1 MSDRTQAYAEWLQA
15 NQDKK
20 GTPEWDTVAD
30 AYKTLRLEQ
39 QQPFEFSAIETIKNV
54 PESFKREVENIVAAI
69 TDPKATLTG
78 LYNVGLGALQKADP
92 TDFLGTDKEKYAEAL
107 GQFYV
112 DRYGSKEKFLRTLQK
127 DPVGVMGDAS
137 LFLTGGATLAPKAS
151 KISQLGKVGAAIEPI
166 NVATNIALTGGSKLL
181 PKSLAP
187 KLYESAAKFGT
198 TIPSAQRERMVG
210 TALKEELKLSQKGL
224 DKATSK
230 IDDLGNRMDTLIQN
244 ATDADVKVPAK
255 EIFRFIDETKQSLG
269 GPRIEAAK
277 DLAEINK
284 ITKDFQKYLTKIK
297 ATELTPRQLQDF
309 KTDAYKRID
318 FQKAPEKPSVAKEE
332 TYKAMSKAAKESI
345 EQQIPDISAIN
356 LEYGRLKELLPSL
369 ERSVARIENR
379 DILGIG
385 GPVKAEG
392 GRAIA
397 GDIGAGIGTAQSI
410 LEMPK
415 IKSNIALDIYK
426 RQNQP
431 LQSFIDN
438 NTRNALIRQMLGQQG
453 EIELNFPGLLQL

>member
-15 NQDKK
+15 NQDKQ
-20 GTPEWDTVAD
+20 GTPEWNTVAD
-30 AYKTLRLEQ
+30 AYKQLRMEQ
-39 QQPFEFSAIETIKNV
+39 QQPFEFSAKETIKNI
-54 PESFKREVENIVAAI
+54 PGSFKREVENIAAAI

-78 LYNVGLGALQKADP
+78 LYNVGAGAIQKLIP
-92 TDFLGTDKEKYAEAL
+92 GEQGKEKYAEAL

-112 DRYGSKEKFLRTLQK
+112 DRYGSKEQFLKTLQQ

-137 LFLTGGATLAPKAS
+137 MFLTGGAMALPKVGKTVG
-151 KISQLGKVGAAIEPI
+151 KIGAAIEPL
-166 NVATNIALTGGSKLL
+166 NVATNIALTGGSRLL
-181 PKSLAP
+181 PKTVAP
-187 KLYESAAKFGT
+187 RLYESAAKFGT
-198 TIPSAQRERMVG
+198 TIPTKQRERMVE
-210 TALKEELKLSQKGL
+210 TALKEQIKLSQKGL

-230 IDDLGNRMDTLIQN
+230 IDDLGNRMDTLINN
-244 ATDADVKVPAK
+244 ATDANVKVPAS

-297 ATELTPRQLQDF
+297 TKELTPRQLQDF

-332 TYKAMSKAAKESI
+332 TYKSMSRAAKESI
-345 EQQIPDISAIN
+345 EQQIPEISAIN
-356 LEYGRLKELLPSL
+356 QEYGRLKELLPSL

-385 GPVKAEG
+385 GGVKAAG
-392 GRAIA
+392 GRAVG
-397 GDIGAGIGTAQSI
+397 GDVGAVIGAGQGI

-415 IKSNIALDIYK
+415 VKSNIALDIYR

-438 NTRNALIRQMLGQQG
+438 NTRNAFIRQILGQQG
-453 EIELNFPGLLQL
+453 EMQLQFPGLLQY

>member
-15 NQDKK
+15 NQDKQ
-20 GTPEWDTVAD
+20 GTPEWNTVAD
-30 AYKTLRLEQ
+30 AYKQLRMEQ
-39 QQPFEFSAIETIKNV
+39 QQPFEFSAKETIKNI
-54 PESFKREVENIVAAI
+54 PGSFKREVENIAAAI

-78 LYNVGLGALQKADP
+78 LYNVGAGAIQKLIP
-92 TDFLGTDKEKYAEAL
+92 GEQGKEKYAEAL

-112 DRYGSKEKFLRTLQK
+112 DRYGSKEQFLKTLQQ

-137 LFLTGGATLAPKAS
+137 MFLTGGAMALPKVGKTVG
-151 KISQLGKVGAAIEPI
+151 KIGAAIEPL
-166 NVATNIALTGGSKLL
+166 NVATNIALTGGSRLL
-181 PKSLAP
+181 PKTVAP
-187 KLYESAAKFGT
+187 RLYESAAKFGT
-198 TIPSAQRERMVG
+198 TIPTKQRERMVETG
-210 TALKEELKLSQKGL
+210 LKEQIKLSQKGL

-230 IDDLGNRMDTLIQN
+230 IDDLGNRMDTLINN
-244 ATDADVKVPAK
+244 ATDANVKVPAS

-297 ATELTPRQLQDF
+297 TKELTPRQLQDF

-332 TYKAMSKAAKESI
+332 TYKSMSRAAKESI
-345 EQQIPDISAIN
+345 EQQIPEISAIN
-356 LEYGRLKELLPSL
+356 QEYGRLKELLPSL

-385 GPVKAEG
+385 GGVKAAG
-392 GRAIA
+392 GRAVG
-397 GDIGAGIGTAQSI
+397 GDVGAVIGAGQGI

-415 IKSNIALDIYK
+415 VKSNIALDIYR

-438 NTRNALIRQMLGQQG
+438 NTRNAFIRQILGQQG
-453 EIELNFPGLLQL
+453 EMQLQFPGLLQY

>member
-15 NQDKK
+15 NQDKQ
-20 GTPEWDTVAD
+20 GTPEWNTVAD
-30 AYKTLRLEQ
+30 AYKQLRMEQ
-39 QQPFEFSAIETIKNV
+39 QQPFEFSAKETIKNI
-54 PESFKREVENIVAAI
+54 PGSFKREVENIAAAI
-69 TDPKATLTG
+69 TDPKSTLTG
-78 LYNVGLGALQKADP
+78 LYNVGAGAIQKLIP
-92 TDFLGTDKEKYAEAL
+92 GEQGKEKYAEAL

-112 DRYGSKEKFLRTLQK
+112 DRYGSKEQFLKTLQQ

-137 LFLTGGATLAPKAS
+137 MFLTGGAMALPKVG
-151 KISQLGKVGAAIEPI
+151 KTVGKVGAAIEPLNI
-166 NVATNIALTGGSKLL
+166 ATNTALAIGSGLL
-181 PKSLAP
+181 PKTVAP
-187 KLYESAAKFGT
+187 GLYKSAAKFGT
-198 TIPSAQRERMVG
+198 TIPPKQRERMVE
-210 TALKEELKLSQKGL
+210 TALKEQIKLSQKGL

-230 IDDLGNRMDTLIQN
+230 IDDLGNRMDTLINN
-244 ATDADVKVPAK
+244 ATDANVKVPAS

-297 ATELTPRQLQDF
+297 AKELTPRQLQDF

-332 TYKAMSKAAKESI
+332 AYKSMSRAAKESI
-345 EQQIPDISAIN
+345 EQQIPEISGLN
-356 LEYGRLKELLPSL
+356 LEYGRLKELLPNL
-369 ERSVARIENR
+369 ERSVARIEGR

-385 GPVKAEG
+385 GGVKAAG
-392 GRAIA
+392 GRAVG
-397 GDIGAGIGTAQSI
+397 GDVGAAIGAGQGI
-410 LEMPK
+410 LDMPK
-415 IKSNIALDIYK
+415 VKSNIALDIYR

-438 NTRNALIRQMLGQQG
+438 NTRNALIRQILGQQG
-453 EIELNFPGLLQL
+453 EMQLQFPGLLQY